1 MAEELYQSIE
11 KLSGSVARNLLVN
24 MMIKIKNMQ
33 ESKNLQEEM
42 LEELYSLYD
51 EALGVTQNKMERE
64 YNTVH
69 IACGESA
76 AGSLRYGLGRGNKV
90 IGFPDFFSIGPIWK
104 LHKDVGRK
112 HRYEWL
118 KDHIN
123 MEMEY
128 MEEEYEQRITKTL
141 EEIDAIP
148 GNVPIIIWTAE
159 NAEEQT
165 ALRYFMYLL
174 KEKPNDVLLINT
186 SLASQELFTTNDHQH
201 FHHTAMFYPEKLKE
215 MYEKNVA
222 KLLSSS
228 ERSRFQ
234 EEWMELSE
242 SKGVLRIW
250 QNREITFVNENHF
263 DSFIMT
269 TIQKLYE
276 EQGYKDFILA
286 AKIIGEV
293 LGLLEGSV
301 FDAFLEYRIR
311 KLVYNRVL
319 EIKGIPKDMR
329 SYRVR
334 VKNNIETLNE

>member
-1 MAEELYQSIE
+1 
-11 KLSGSVARNLLVN
+11 
-24 MMIKIKNMQ
+24 
-33 ESKNLQEEM
+33 
-42 LEELYSLYD
+42 
-51 EALGVTQNKMERE
+51 
-64 YNTVH
+64 
-69 IACGESA
+69 
-76 AGSLRYGLGRGNKV
+76 
-90 IGFPDFFSIGPIWK
+90 
-104 LHKDVGRK
+104 
-112 HRYEWL
+112 
-118 KDHIN
+118 
-123 MEMEY
+123 MEMDY

-148 GNVPIIIWTAE
+148 ENVPIVIWTGE

-165 ALRYFMYLL
+165 AMRYFMYLL
-174 KEKPNDVLLINT
+174 REKRNDVLLINT

-201 FHHTAMFYPEKLKE
+201 FHHTAMFDPEKLKE

-222 KLLSSS
+222 KLLSPS
-228 ERSRFQ
+228 ERSHFQ
-234 EEWMELSE
+234 KEWITLSE
-242 SKGVLRIW
+242 SKAVLRIW

-269 TIQKLYE
+269 TIQKLHA
-276 EQGYKDFILA
+276 EQGHKDFILA

-311 KLVYNRVL
+311 ELVYNGVL